1 MSNKEKI
8 KEFLTALSK
17 EDYVSA
23 NKIFPSVVKSSIQ
36 SLVNKKKEEVIEKIN
51 AQIKDDI
58 VTSAV
63 STKE

>member
-17 EDYVSA
+17 EDYVAA

-36 SLVNKKKEEVIEKIN
+36 TLVNKKKTEVVEKIN
-51 AQIKDDI
+51 AQIKDE
-58 VTSAV
+58 VVSSAV
-63 STKE
+63 NKE